1 MPVHTHFTYS
11 ESESPEGS
19 LKQVSN
25 PEHFH
30 FPDSESPEESLD
42 EDSDSDSSEAKKNDS
57 SSESPE
63 QEHQQPEECEEIGS
77 AASASSVAV
86 DSASCCSAGAGSEDE
101 DSDSDSSE
109 GKENSSPAAGAK
121 GMSMRGSKTQ
131 RSPSKHTDA
140 AAEAEE
146 DATEDAKDAAQIS
159 KLEADKAAAVARE
172 DYDTATQI
180 KDRIELLRE
189 ISKLKADKA
198 AAVAGE
204 EYNTA
209 KQIKDRIKDRI
220 RQFKDRI
227 KDKSKKPLTA
237 TDQAVAK
244 QIIAN
249 SEEKEKIEVQLLSD
263 DWWKAPKKLTL
274 LLQNKNQFYS
284 AAFPSIVSR
293 SKVWKQTIKLF
304 EEWMIGANSHV
315 EDAGNLKKISRRLA
329 DFCEFCTCLPAC

>member
-1 MPVHTHFTYS
+1 MSVHTHFTYS

-19 LKQVSN
+19 PKQVSN
-25 PEHFH
+25 PRHFH
-30 FPDSESPEESLD
+30 FPDSESPEESLGRQ
-42 EDSDSDSSEAKKNDS
+42 NDS

-63 QEHQQPEECEEIGS
+63 QEHQQPEEQCEIGS
-77 AASASSVAV
+77 AA
-86 DSASCCSAGAGSEDE
+86 AGSEDE
-101 DSDSDSSE
+101 DSDSSEAKENDSSSE
-109 GKENSSPAAGAK
+109 Y
-121 GMSMRGSKTQ
+121 
-131 RSPSKHTDA
+131 
-140 AAEAEE
+140 EAEE
-146 DATEDAKDAAQIS
+146 DAKDAPQIS
-159 KLEADKAAAVARE
+159 KLEADKAAAVAGE
-172 DYDTATQI
+172 DYDTAKQI

-204 EYNTA
+204 DYNTA
-209 KQIKDRIKDRI
+209 KQINDRIKDRTESL
-220 RQFKDRI
+220 R
-227 KDKSKKPLTA
+227 A

-244 QIIAN
+244 QNIAYI
-249 SEEKEKIEVQLLSD
+249 EEKEKIEVQLLSD

-304 EEWMIGANSHV
+304 EEWMIGANSHI

>member
-1 MPVHTHFTYS
+1 M
-11 ESESPEGS
+11 GR
-19 LKQVSN
+19 Q
-25 PEHFH
+25 
-30 FPDSESPEESLD
+30 
-42 EDSDSDSSEAKKNDS
+42 NDS

-63 QEHQQPEECEEIGS
+63 QEHQQPEEQCEIGS
-77 AASASSVAV
+77 AA
-86 DSASCCSAGAGSEDE
+86 AGSEDE
-101 DSDSDSSE
+101 DSDSSEAKENDSSSE
-109 GKENSSPAAGAK
+109 Y
-121 GMSMRGSKTQ
+121 
-131 RSPSKHTDA
+131 
-140 AAEAEE
+140 EAEE
-146 DATEDAKDAAQIS
+146 DAKDAPQISKLEADKAAAVAGEDYDAAEDAAEDAKDAAQIS
-159 KLEADKAAAVARE
+159 KLEADKAAAVAGE
-172 DYDTATQI
+172 DYDTAKQI

-204 EYNTA
+204 DYNTA
-209 KQIKDRIKDRI
+209 KQINDRIKDRTESL
-220 RQFKDRI
+220 R
-227 KDKSKKPLTA
+227 A

-244 QIIAN
+244 QNIAYI
-249 SEEKEKIEVQLLSD
+249 EEKEKIEVQLLSD

-304 EEWMIGANSHV
+304 EEWMIGANSHI